1 MEFKFDEPVKNCK
14 TCGYCNNSVC
24 KLGDDDPNRFCIE
37 YHRWKPK
44 EPEKSCDNCGNGPK
58 MSAKCTITTCHE
70 SNDRPEPGYFENW
83 KPKKRESTM
92 KVTAEAY
99 KLLKESIDV
108 WKKYLRS
115 VVSIFGRV
123 NNIDREN
130 CPLCIKYNCSNK
142 MGACV
147 GCPIA
152 RKTIKENCAKTP
164 YPKASSFE
172 GEKVTGETIVSIE
185 KEIDFL
191 SELYDECVVEEEEK
205 TYSIGDK
212 FEGTHGYYE
221 LNANADGKVIMSNLE
236 CGSHNN
242 GAWKVDNSTRITKDE
257 FKHIAYPPED
267 FHPVTLSITKVENK

>member
-44 EPEKSCDNCGNGPK
+44 EPEKVKTCGNCDIGVCNAP
-58 MSAKCTITTCHE
+58 MECLG
-70 SNDRPEPGYFENW
+70 NYYYFW
-83 KPKKRESTM
+83 KPKQKESTM

-99 KLLKESIDV
+99 KLLKESIEV

-115 VVSIFGRV
+115 VVSVFGC
-123 NNIDREN
+123 NNGIVREN
-130 CPLCIKYNCSNK
+130 CPLCIKYNCSNE
-142 MGACV
+142 MGTCV

-172 GEKVTGETIVSIE
+172 GKKVTGETIVSIE

-205 TYSIGDK
+205 TYSIGNK
-212 FEGTHGYYE
+212 FEGPYGYYN
-221 LNANADGKVIMSNLE
+221 LVSTNDKNVLMSNIADGCRN
-236 CGSHNN
+236 GSPVEV
-242 GAWKVDNSTRITKDE
+242 KKSSKITSKE
-257 FKHIAYPPED
+257 FKEITGDYN
-267 FHPVTLSITKVENK
+267 FYPVTLSITKVENK